1 MAASDLQYARGGQR
15 ARLRVPALLAAI
27 ACLGQ
32 TASGQRV
39 QIPTPSINVT
49 PGPPA
54 PAPSPQGFPPPADS
68 LPLVQPG
75 GVVVGPPPQF
85 DSYGSPG
92 GQVVLAPPPSA
103 GFASPYPQAP
113 TIAPDPA
120 FANPQPAPLTGG
132 WPLAWESGAY
142 ELQGAGTGG
151 VRFTRFVQQLDGE
164 YTHLFGG
171 GSARDLELNRVE
183 VSSTFAWPLLGDLDA
198 PLLLTPA
205 FVYNRF
211 DDSDF
216 IAANG
221 FPRDT
226 YEAYLDAAWLPVI
239 NEWLTAELGLRTGV
253 WTDFDEV
260 NSDAVRVLGRGV
272 AAIRFTQYAELMAG
286 AVYLDRE
293 RVKLL
298 PVLGVRWRPS
308 PDLHIEA
315 VFPSPVARKRLRTA
329 GTTDWWMFV
338 AGEYGGGSWVIS
350 EAPTGFD
357 YNDLR
362 VSVGLE
368 FETPSRVSGRF
379 EVGYVFEREFYL
391 PGAVV
396 REFED
401 TVMLRAGINL

>member
-1 MAASDLQYARGGQR
+1 MAASDQQHARGYQ
-15 ARLRVPALLAAI
+15 LLLAWAAAAFA
-27 ACLGQ
+27 ACCLVDV
-32 TASGQRV
+32 AHAQRV
-39 QIPTPSINVT
+39 QIPTPSTGV
-49 PGPPA
+49 A
-54 PAPSPQGFPPPADS
+54 PPPTAI
-68 LPLVQPG
+68 QPG
-75 GVVVGPPPQF
+75 FSQPALSQPGFGQPGAVQLGPPPTF
-85 DSYGSPG
+85 DSYAGSGAPVYLTP
-92 GQVVLAPPPSA
+92 QQSFVAPPATTYGQP
-103 GFASPYPQAP
+103 
-113 TIAPDPA
+113 IAPDPA
-120 FANPQPAPLTGG
+120 FANQSPAPLAPGG
-132 WPLAWESGAY
+132 LPFAWESGTY
-142 ELQGAGTGG
+142 ELQGVETSG
-151 VRFTRFVQQLDGE
+151 VRFTKFLQRLDGE

-183 VSSTFAWPLLGDLDA
+183 VSSTFAWPLFGNLDT

-205 FVYNRF
+205 FVYNNF
-211 DDSDF
+211 DDSEF
-216 IAANG
+216 IANSG
-221 FPRDT
+221 FPDET
-226 YEAYLDAAWLPVI
+226 FEAYLDAAWLPVI
-239 NEWLTAELGLRTGV
+239 NEWLTAELGIRTGV
-253 WTDFDEV
+253 WTDFDKV

-272 AAIRFTQYAELMAG
+272 AAIRFTPRAELMAG

-315 VFPSPVARKRLRTA
+315 VFPSPVARKRLNTA

-368 FETPSRVSGRF
+368 FETQSRVSGRF

-391 PGAVV
+391 PGAMV